1 MKSKQDKIKSHRKR
15 MKKKKSKKGSG
26 AARALSTYNP
36 ANAREARPMTV
47 KEQRVWFGGGGKRPS
62 FGVRPFL

>member
-1 MKSKQDKIKSHRKR
+1 